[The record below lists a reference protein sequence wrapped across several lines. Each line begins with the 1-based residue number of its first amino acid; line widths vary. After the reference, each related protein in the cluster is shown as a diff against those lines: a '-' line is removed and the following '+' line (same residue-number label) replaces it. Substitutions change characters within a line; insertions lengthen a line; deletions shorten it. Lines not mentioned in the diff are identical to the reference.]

1 MSRTYISRVSKDE
14 THTVGY
20 SFVCEHCG
28 ANSGP
33 LTTVIKG
40 SGYREGGYIK
50 LTPDGEVSQETHNEV
65 VAEARADLAK
75 KMQQTYD
82 FAQKGQYGHFES
94 KCPHCKQ
101 PQSWSLKGGIADS
114 FIGAFGAGVV
124 VALVLM
130 ALRFLFRLPVSNL
143 LHAAIS
149 IGAFVVAL
157 AIFLIKYAITKAK
170 VKNVVQKQR
179 PVIVWNWD
187 FGIRPDA

>member
-1 MSRTYISRVSKDE
+1 MSRTYISSVSKDE

-33 LTTVIKG
+33 LTTVITG
-40 SGYREGGYIK
+40 RGYRESGYIK
-50 LTPDGEVSQETHNEV
+50 FTPNGEVSQETHNEV
-65 VAEARADLAK
+65 IAEALAALAK

-101 PQSWSLKGGIADS
+101 PQSWSLKGSIADS
-114 FIGAFGAGVV
+114 FIGALVVGVV
-124 VALVLM
+124 AALVLM
-130 ALRFLFRLPVSNL
+130 ALRFFFRLPVSNM

-149 IGAFVVAL
+149 IVAFVVAL
-157 AIFLIKYAITKAK
+157 AIFFIKYAITKAK

-179 PVIVWNWD
+179 PVIEWNWN
-187 FGIRPDA
+187 FGTQPDA